1 MPELSGKTVLVT
13 GGGSGIGLAVAKA
26 VVRAGGQVVLAGR
39 SADRLGVAAKEL
51 DADDRVLAVPTNVSA
66 PDELDA
72 LVAQAKSR
80 FGSLHGVVA
89 SAGVG
94 LHATLTEVSEADF
107 DAVVGTNLK
116 GVYFTVQR
124 TLPALADGG
133 SVVLVSSWLA
143 HRGMAAG
150 SLYAATK
157 AAVLNL
163 ARSLAPELARRSI
176 RINTV
181 TPGHIKTE
189 MFDAV
194 TGNDEVREFL
204 RGQVVLGRIGS
215 PGEVADPVVF
225 LLSPASS
232 YVNGQE
238 LVIDGGLVGSIAG

>member
-1 MPELSGKTVLVT
+1 
-13 GGGSGIGLAVAKA
+13 
-26 VVRAGGQVVLAGR
+26 
-39 SADRLGVAAKEL
+39 
-51 DADDRVLAVPTNVSA
+51 
-66 PDELDA
+66 
-72 LVAQAKSR
+72 
-80 FGSLHGVVA
+80 
-89 SAGVG
+89 
-94 LHATLTEVSEADF
+94 
-107 DAVVGTNLK
+107 
-116 GVYFTVQR
+116 
-124 TLPALADGG
+124 
-133 SVVLVSSWLA
+133 
-143 HRGMAAG
+143 
-150 SLYAATK
+150 
-157 AAVLNL
+157 VLNL